1 MANFEEPISTQDVW
15 NGKLM
20 TSGMLPDEGA
30 ELTKPVAMT
39 IGDKEVKEALATLT
53 QYKNDKRSLE
63 ARIVENELW
72 YKARHWTAMRRKYQE
87 GEKAK
92 EIRPEPTSAWLFNV
106 IMNKHADAMDN
117 IPTLNVLPRE
127 QGDEYDAES
136 LSNIIPVVLE
146 RNEWEQVYSDEQWY
160 KLKHGTGVFGVFW
173 DNKAENGLGDIT
185 VKQIDLLNIF
195 WESGITDIQRSR
207 NLFIVN
213 LVDNDILKARY
224 PQLKDNPGQ
233 TINIQKYVYDDDVD
247 TSDKSLVVDW
257 YYKKAVG
264 TKTVLHYA
272 KIVGDEL
279 VFATENDPNFADTG
293 WYGHG
298 KYPVVFDI
306 LFPTEGTPTGFGF
319 VDIMKSPQMYIDKI
333 DQIVLENTLR
343 VGKTRYFVKAD
354 GGVNLND
361 FADLSK
367 ELIEINA
374 NDISDAVQK
383 VDNGEID
390 LGILNYVQYK
400 VQEMKETSGNTDVS
414 NGVSSGGVT
423 AAAAISAL
431 QESGNKGSRDII
443 NGGYRAFQ
451 RVGYQVIEL
460 IRQFYDVQRSFR
472 IEGQGGVAR
481 YISYSNEL
489 INGQQMMLPDGTM
502 SSRKPLFDIKV
513 SAQRKNPFS
522 TLSQNELAMN
532 LYSAGVFNPEMA
544 QQSLMMLDMMEFE
557 GKDKLIAKVQRNYQM
572 FMMQQQMAMQQMMM
586 GAPIVE
592 DGSQPMPKG
601 EASSG
606 GTIPKDNGIAG
617 AVENAQTPYA
627 QKLQERRRAQ
637 VSE

>member
-1 MANFEEPISTQDVW
+1 MANFEEPMSTQDVW
-15 NGKLM
+15 DSKLM
-20 TSGMLPDEGA
+20 TSGMLPDEEA
-30 ELTKPVAMT
+30 EPTKPVTMT

-72 YKARHWTAMRRKYQE
+72 YKARHWTAMRRKYRE

-224 PQLKDNPGQ
+224 PHLKDNPGQ
-233 TINIQKYVYDDDVD
+233 TINIQTYVYDDNVD

-257 YYKKAVG
+257 YYKKSVG

-279 VFATENDPNFADTG
+279 VFATENDPNFAETG
-293 WYGHG
+293 WYAHG

-489 INGQQMMLPDGTM
+489 INGQRMMLPDGTM
-502 SSRKPLFDIKV
+502 SSRKPVFDIKV

-557 GKDKLIAKVQRNYQM
+557 GKDKLIAKVQQNYQM

-601 EASSG
+601 EAPSDS
-606 GTIPKDNGIAG
+606 TIPKNNGIAG
-617 AVENAQTPYA
+617 AVQNAQTPYA